1 MGADVSKESVPGQT
15 QMLKALQSGASPIFI
30 QSRRMKKGK
39 PQLLTYKGH
48 IPVYAPTLEELSI
61 KYLNTVVPKT
71 VPQATLPQA
80 NPAEAPPTQANPAEA
95 NPAEAPAPQE
105 PAPQEPAA
113 QEPATEAPA
122 SQANT
127 GQSNKPRNLS
137 RREKLA
143 KVFSGFSNPFSRVG
157 AKGTSSGAVASGI
170 GSITSRA
177 SNRLKSTHSQIHEK
191 LQAAEG
197 NTPIARRERL
207 AKAARAAGQTT
218 YSLGTAGAS
227 AVGSAVGTAGSAI
240 GTGLGAIGTGLG
252 KAGSAVGNGLG
263 AAGSAAGRG
272 AKAVGVAGVIGAK
285 AAAGSVYSGAKT
297 LKNGI
302 SSVWSRMRGTRKNTR
317 SVNQN
322 SNQSSLIA
330 VANQTNTG
338 YNTGTLGELNAS
350 VPNTV
355 KPVPTGLSS
364 DARRIL
370 NSANQANNN
379 NARLGAER
387 RARRTEAA
395 KMAQGEANWGV
406 TF

>member
-1 MGADVSKESVPGQT
+1 
-15 QMLKALQSGASPIFI
+15 
-30 QSRRMKKGK
+30 
-39 PQLLTYKGH
+39 
-48 IPVYAPTLEELSI
+48 LEELSI

-95 NPAEAPAPQE
+95 NPAEA

-177 SNRLKSTHSQIHEK
+177 SNRLKSTNSQIREK

-218 YSLGTAGAS
+218 YSLGAAGAS
-227 AVGSAVGTAGSAI
+227 AVGSAV
-240 GTGLGAIGTGLG
+240 
-252 KAGSAVGNGLG
+252 
-263 AAGSAAGRG
+263 GRG

-330 VANQTNTG
+330 AANQTNTG
-338 YNTGTLGELNAS
+338 YNTGTLGEPNQVSNTNAAAPAAS
-350 VPNTV
+350 
-355 KPVPTGLSS
+355 GLSS
-364 DARRIL
+364 NAQAIANSINPTPENIEKGKGVVGRKLAALRAR
-370 NSANQANNN
+370 Q
-379 NARLGAER
+379 ARL
-387 RARRTEAA
+387 AA
-395 KMAQGEANWGV
+395 DN
-406 TF
+406 